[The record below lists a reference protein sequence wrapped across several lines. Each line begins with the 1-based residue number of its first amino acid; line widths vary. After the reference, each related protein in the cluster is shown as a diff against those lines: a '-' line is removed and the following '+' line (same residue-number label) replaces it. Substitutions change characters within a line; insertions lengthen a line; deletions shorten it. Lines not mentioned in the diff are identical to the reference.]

1 MSADLLSYQ
10 SGPLNPLVKLLI
22 LVLFLVAAGL
32 FARCLIRYGG
42 ILSQISTLLFFGA
55 VAGAIGAAFRYEG
68 DFYSQY
74 KWGESLLNLLLAI
87 FSLTIALLVRKKL
100 ANVCRI
106 LGTVEETDN
115 DE

>member
-10 SGPLNPLVKLLI
+10 SGPLNPLLKLLT
-22 LVLFLVAAGL
+22 LVLFLVAAGF
-32 FARCLIRYGG
+32 FARCRIRYGG

-74 KWGESLLNLLLAI
+74 KWGESFLTLILAA
-87 FSLTIALLVRKKL
+87 FSLVIALIVRKKL
-100 ANVCRI
+100 AEVCRI
-106 LGTVEETDN
+106 LGAGKEKGN

>member
-10 SGPLNPLVKLLI
+10 SGPLNPLLKVLT
-22 LVLFLVAAGL
+22 LVLFLVSAGF
-32 FARCLIRYGG
+32 FARCRIRYGG
-42 ILSQISTLLFFGA
+42 IISQISTLLFFGA

-74 KWGESLLNLLLAI
+74 KWGESLLNLLLAV
-87 FSLTIALLVRKKL
+87 FSLVIALLVRKKL
-100 ANVCRI
+100 ADVCRI
-106 LGTVEETDN
+106 LGAREETGN